1 MRLGHNFREAKG
13 NRNRAR
19 MSDTP
24 RISRERA
31 ERIAKAH
38 ACDRCG
44 EYSYKRV
51 KVVPATK
58 RLEETLGVVWSTE
71 QVCGVCDSHIELG
84 IDEDGTIVFV
94 S

>member
-1 MRLGHNFREAKG
+1 
-13 NRNRAR
+13 
-19 MSDTP
+19 MSDEP
-24 RISRERA
+24 KISRERA

-51 KVVPATK
+51 KVRPATK

-84 IDEDGTIVFV
+84 IDEDGAIVFV

>member
-1 MRLGHNFREAKG
+1 
-13 NRNRAR
+13 
-19 MSDTP
+19 MSEP
-24 RISRERA
+24 RTISRERA

-58 RLEETLGVVWSTE
+58 RLEESLGVVWSTE
-71 QVCGVCDSHIELG
+71 QVCGVCDSQIELG
-84 IDEDGTIVFV
+84 IDADGTVVYV

>member
-1 MRLGHNFREAKG
+1 
-13 NRNRAR
+13 
-19 MSDTP
+19 MSEGGK
-24 RISRERA
+24 ISRERA

-51 KVVPATK
+51 KVMPATK
-58 RLEETLGVVWSTE
+58 RLEESLGVVWSTE

-84 IDEDGTIVFV
+84 IDDDGTVVYV

>member
-1 MRLGHNFREAKG
+1 
-13 NRNRAR
+13 
-19 MSDTP
+19 MSDAP
-24 RISRERA
+24 KISRERA

-44 EYSYKRV
+44 EYSYKVV
-51 KVVPATK
+51 KIKPATK
-58 RLEETLGVVWSTE
+58 RLEESLGVVWSSE

-84 IDEDGTIVFV
+84 IDEDGAIVFV

>member
-1 MRLGHNFREAKG
+1 
-13 NRNRAR
+13 
-19 MSDTP
+19 MSDAP
-24 RISRERA
+24 KISRERA

-44 EYSYKRV
+44 EYSYKHVRI
-51 KVVPATK
+51 KPATK
-58 RLEETLGVVWSTE
+58 RLEESLGVVWSSE

-84 IDEDGTIVFV
+84 IDEDGAIVFV